1 MRLTASDGIAERSK
15 TVGMV
20 TALDTAIIKNVGPDS
35 NVSNTV
41 GVSVEDRQG
50 GVCGTSQAIVVGGYE
65 DGSVCLFDL
74 RMTKPIFRT
83 QVHEEPIFA
92 LRIAPSG
99 LDIVTGGG
107 DSCLCRSGLTFNSSQ
122 IIKENHRM
130 SLQEPGT

>member
-1 MRLTASDGIAERSK
+1 MNLPLLVHYRLLTLRFGAYAIMQVFLWDLRCSGPNSVPSMRLTASDGIAERSK

-74 RMTKPIFRT
+74 RMTK
-83 QVHEEPIFA
+83 
-92 LRIAPSG
+92 
-99 LDIVTGGG
+99 
-107 DSCLCRSGLTFNSSQ
+107 
-122 IIKENHRM
+122 
-130 SLQEPGT
+130 